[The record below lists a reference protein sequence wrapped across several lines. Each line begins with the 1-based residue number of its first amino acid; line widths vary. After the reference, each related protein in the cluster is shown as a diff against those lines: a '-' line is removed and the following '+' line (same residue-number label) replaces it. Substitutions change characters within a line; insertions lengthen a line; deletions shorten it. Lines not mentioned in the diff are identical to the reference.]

1 MTTRAQKQ
9 TVGMGKFVL
18 AGLTGG
24 ILAAVVNLIL
34 YTLGQALNGSPMMV
48 APPGQ
53 AGEMPLPFFMV
64 TILSVIPGIIAG
76 LLYGVLVRFTTR
88 PKPIFFVIAAI
99 VFVLFFIQALIAG
112 QGLTTII
119 VLEVMHVV
127 VAGFVIWRILKVAR
141 S

>member
-1 MTTRAQKQ
+1 MTTQAQKQ

-34 YTLGQALNGSPMMV
+34 YTLGQVLNGSPMMV

-64 TILSVIPGIIAG
+64 TILSVVPGIIAG
-76 LLYGVLVRFTTR
+76 LLYGVLARFTTR
-88 PKPIFFVIAAI
+88 PKPIFFVMAAI

-112 QGLTTII
+112 QGITTII